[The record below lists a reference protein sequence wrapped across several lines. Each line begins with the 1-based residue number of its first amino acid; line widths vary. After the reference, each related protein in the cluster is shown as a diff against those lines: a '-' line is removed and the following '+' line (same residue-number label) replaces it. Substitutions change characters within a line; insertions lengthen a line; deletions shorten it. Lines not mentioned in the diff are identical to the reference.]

1 MFRLLLTLA
10 LMAAASSAASDDDDC
25 VGLIGSDADKDTT
38 DAVEVSE
45 SVKASVNDG
54 ERAFAVNVLKRI
66 FSEFKEDD
74 EKKGRI
80 SRNVFISPHSI
91 YQVRKYSTFGFLSN
105 CFQGQF

>member
-10 LMAAASSAASDDDDC
+10 LMAAASSASSDDDC

-91 YQVRKYSTFGFLSN
+91 YQVFIFWIFIKLFLI
-105 CFQGQF
+105 FKLIV